1 MPMSDDLFSELV
13 ELADEAIN
21 ATMARQ
27 FELVLKSG
35 AILPLQAIFD
45 TQQQEA
51 RSPTGQSNTRAVR
64 AVCESGSLTVLGL
77 RLTRSDVLG
86 AKVATPLGQRLVAD
100 VDYPDE
106 YSTLLILGQDGQH
119 IPAVPG
125 GLFPSLT

>member
-1 MPMSDDLFSELV
+1 MSRFDRLTVRLDARV
-13 ELADEAIN
+13 NAALARDY
-21 ATMARQ
+21 Q
-27 FELVLKSG
+27 LVLKSG
-35 AILPLQAIFD
+35 SILPLQAIFD

-51 RSPTGQSNTRAVR
+51 RSPAAQSNTRSVR
-64 AVCESGSLTVLGL
+64 AVCEVGSLTVLGH
-77 RLTRSDVLG
+77 RLSRSDVMG
-86 AKVATPLGQRLVAD
+86 AKVATPLGPRLVAD